1 MPSTKIFTR
10 WGHLGF
16 YIRVNNFAQAK
27 QAYEKTRPIQ
37 GKRLKLGADI
47 RPVGNRKRAYEAYIN
62 EGDNYGVGFMGS
74 HFGYDKDGN
83 ANSITV
89 TPKPLLMFSPDGTM
103 TFTPQWMRSWSTWEF
118 LSAALPET
126 IKFVKLGAKQY
137 FRTMKPDGQYA
148 DYFISGMTDKMRFV
162 PYERDDKTFY
172 DIHPEDIHRETRVLI
187 DRVKAK
193 VVRKETEA
201 FLDYFKTMSDLMS
214 CSLFNDQGEVEVG
227 WRKLKDAKN
236 MLETVDWL
244 EREGEQEIGEHWPD
258 AVMNLLIEG
267 AAYRYV
273 HQTKTHRWGLPT
285 TENIKQMRRE
295 KWYKF
300 TRPYQYV
307 PAPVGVSF
315 HGNNR

>member
-1 MPSTKIFTR
+1 MPSTKIFNGWLHR
-10 WGHLGF
+10 GF
-16 YIRVNNFAQAK
+16 YIRVNNFARAK
-27 QAYEKTRPIQ
+27 QAYETTLPIQ

-47 RPVGNRKRAYEAYIN
+47 RPAGARRHLYEAYIK

-83 ANSITV
+83 VNSITV
-89 TPKPLLMFSPDGTM
+89 TPNPLLMFSPDGTM

-162 PYERDDKTFY
+162 PYESGDKTFY
-172 DIHPEDIHRETRVLI
+172 DINPEDIQRETRVLI
-187 DRVKAK
+187 DRIKAK
-193 VVRKETEA
+193 VVREETKA
-201 FLDYFKTMSDLMS
+201 FLDYFQTMSDLMAFS
-214 CSLFNDQGEVEVG
+214 FINSEGDVDVSWQVRESLVAFLQ
-227 WRKLKDAKN
+227 
-236 MLETVDWL
+236 ETDWL
-244 EREGEQEIGEHWPD
+244 IREEGQEIGEHWPE
-258 AVMNLLIEG
+258 AVRALLG
-267 AAYRYV
+267 FSPTATWTGNKMHYA
-273 HQTKTHRWGLPT
+273 LPT
-285 TENIKQMRRE
+285 VDKLKEMPRE
-295 KWYKF
+295 RWYKF

-307 PAPVGVSF
+307 QVPVGVSF